1 LIYLNPSYVL
11 PLVAYSYLGV
21 EMVTVTA
28 FEARTMR
35 SLRLPSQS
43 ISYAVFALY
52 FLCTIGEALNVDWM
66 NKNLPIIYD
75 SSHDNPPPI
84 TNPVSSSLPIIAT
97 WQAGHHKL
105 AGVINGFLIF
115 SVLSASN
122 TALYT
127 ASRTLYGMTREVPT
141 SHVIGRILRKF
152 SLVVP
157 QTGVPAAA
165 LAVSAIAFI
174 WVPFVALDAGFAV
187 QDVRSPPKCVYCFAN
202 CCS

>member
-1 LIYLNPSYVL
+1 
-11 PLVAYSYLGV
+11 
-21 EMVTVTA
+21 MVTVTA

-43 ISYAVFALY
+43 ISYVVFALY

-66 NKNLPIIYD
+66 NKNLPFID
-75 SSHDNPPPI
+75 DGSHIKSPPL
-84 TNPVSSSLPIIAT
+84 TNPASSTLPIIAT

-105 AGVINGFLIF
+105 AGVINGLLIF

-141 SHVIGRILRKF
+141 SNTVGRILKKF

-165 LAVSAIAFI
+165 LAISAIAFLWLPCI
-174 WVPFVALDAGFAV
+174 ALDAGYAV
-187 QDVRSPPKCVYCFAN
+187 QDVRIPMILCLQSRY
-202 CCS
+202 